1 MGEGKRER
9 ERERERERHTHTHTH
24 DVAVEAEGFDDA
36 EGGRRQTRCHSL
48 RSRQRGRPLM
58 CLHDIQRKDCPGKL
72 PNLCFNGDLLVFV
85 VVLVLI
91 M

>member
-1 MGEGKRER
+1 MGER
-9 ERERERERHTHTHTH
+9 ERERERERD
-24 DVAVEAEGFDDA
+24 DVDFEAEGFDDA
-36 EGGRRQTRCHSL
+36 ERGRRQTRCHSL
-48 RSRQRGRPLM
+48 RSRQRGWPLL

-72 PNLCFNGDLLVFV
+72 PNLCFHGDLVVVF